1 MLAKY
6 DPAFTWNE
14 CCNLTLCLHQMNPLI
29 RDILG
34 SKAFCFGQLVVN
46 EVSKEK
52 NKKRIFFCLFLFLS
66 GDNFCSKL

>member
-1 MLAKY
+1 MNDL
-6 DPAFTWNE
+6 AFTWDE
-14 CCNLTLCLHQMNPLI
+14 FCNLTLCLHLMNPLI

-34 SKAFCFGQLVVN
+34 SKAFCFGQFVVN
-46 EVSKEK
+46 EVSKHK